1 VPAPPTVEPD
11 ASPTVCVEINEE
23 WASWLQGRV
32 WNMEHLDWSQPWDDA
47 AIDRSSRLADL
58 LADGECN
65 GGGVLENVRK
75 VIVPTVNV
83 TLNSATRV
91 PIDPAHQLNINPT
104 ANARYKVTWTGY
116 IRNNSGT
123 VFRGEIFVVAGGIVH
138 YTGAPTAG
146 IVLGISRIW
155 FHFETITDPLPAGP
169 TIVDWHY
176 LDTSGL
182 AFLEAKVSTRQMVYT
197 LTAEQLE

>member
-1 VPAPPTVEPD
+1 MPAPPDIEPD
-11 ASPTVCVEINEE
+11 ASPTVCIELNES
-23 WASWLQGRV
+23 WVSWLQGRV
-32 WNMEHLDWSQPWDDA
+32 WNMEHLDWSQPWPDA

-58 LADGECN
+58 LVGGECN
-65 GGGVLENVRK
+65 GGNGLEVVRK

-91 PIDPAHQLNINPT
+91 AIDPAHQLVINPT
-104 ANARYKVTWTGY
+104 ANARYNVTWTGY

-146 IVLGISRIW
+146 IVLGIQREW
-155 FHFETITDPLPAGP
+155 FHFETITDPLPAGA

-182 AFLEAKVSTRQMVYT
+182 AFLEAKISTRQMVYT
-197 LTAEQLE
+197 LTAVRVE